1 MSAQLVPA
9 SGRQELGVGSTRA
22 TTRPRDDCN
31 LESNTV
37 EGYETSS
44 LPSRCAGRW
53 WSNLPENRWVAT
65 AVWKGKDERRN
76 VEESDVRTVDAPE
89 SGSLNRT
96 WAGDLAI
103 LALRLAV
110 GVVLAYHGWLKLG
123 GVSGFAGFVDSLGVP
138 APELMAYVVTYLE
151 FLGGIA
157 LIVGLATR
165 YVAALFVVE
174 MVFTI
179 ALVKLDVGLIA
190 SEGGVG
196 AELDLLI
203 LATALSLVLTGAGR
217 WSVDSILAGRR
228 TST

>member
-1 MSAQLVPA
+1 M
-9 SGRQELGVGSTRA
+9 
-22 TTRPRDDCN
+22 
-31 LESNTV
+31 
-37 EGYETSS
+37 
-44 LPSRCAGRW
+44 
-53 WSNLPENRWVAT
+53 
-65 AVWKGKDERRN
+65 KD
-76 VEESDVRTVDAPE
+76 SDVRTVDTPQTRAINTT
-89 SGSLNRT
+89 ST
-96 WAGDLAI
+96 GDLAI

-110 GVVLAYHGWLKLG
+110 GIVLAYHGWLKVG
-123 GVSGFAGFVDSLGVP
+123 DVSGFAGFVELLGVP

-217 WSVDSILAGRR
+217 WSLDSILARRR
-228 TST
+228 TLP